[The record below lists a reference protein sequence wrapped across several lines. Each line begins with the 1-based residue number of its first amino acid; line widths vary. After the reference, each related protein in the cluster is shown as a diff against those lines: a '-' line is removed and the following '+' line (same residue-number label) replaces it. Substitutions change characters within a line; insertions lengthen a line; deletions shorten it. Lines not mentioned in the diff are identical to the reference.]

1 MLSILLLQC
10 YLSRCTLHID
20 GVTPAVTG
28 MPHLSSQ
35 HNKNICMQTTAGPV
49 VSASVEVNAPIEKVW
64 QLWATPEDIMQWNNL
79 SADWHTTHV
88 ENDLHAGGRY
98 LLTMGLKDGSFG
110 FNYAGTYTEVNTHAL
125 IAHTL
130 DDGRKTT
137 ITFSGNNPVT
147 ITETFET
154 TDTEPADI
162 QRDFCQAV
170 LVSFKNYV
178 EDNLG

>member
-1 MLSILLLQC
+1 LPFFFLQC
-10 YLSRCTLHID
+10 YLSRHTLHID
-20 GVTPAVTG
+20 GVTPAISGV
-28 MPHLSSQ
+28 PHLSLFY
-35 HNKNICMQTTAGPV
+35 NKIICMQTTARPV

-79 SADWHTTHV
+79 SAGWHTTHV
-88 ENDLHAGGRY
+88 ENALRTGGRY
-98 LLTMGLKDGSFG
+98 LFTMGLKDGSFS
-110 FNYAGTYTEVNTHAL
+110 FNYAGTYTEVHTHAL

-130 DDGRKTT
+130 DDDRKTT
-137 ITFSGNNPVT
+137 ITFSGSNPVT
-147 ITETFET
+147 ITETFEP
-154 TDTEPADI
+154 TDTEPADM